1 MSGFHDMGVLS
12 TPPAPTNTF
21 GYGFRDEGKEKEGD
35 ALECGTL
42 PEKSKA
48 HFPGPMYLP

>member
-1 MSGFHDMGVLS
+1 MGVLS